1 MKKLSHFDKKGKARM
16 VDVSEKKETLRIA
29 KAQAVVRIKKE
40 TMDLIKRGD
49 YLRGDYLKN
58 KMAKGDCFTV
68 AKIAG
73 ILGAKK
79 VAELIPLTHPLRI
92 TDCDIEFITTDR
104 TIRIVAT
111 VKTKDVT
118 GVEME
123 ALTAGAIAG
132 LTIYDMVK
140 AVDKR
145 AMITDIYLLEK
156 KGGKSGFWQR

>member
-49 YLRGDYLKN
+49 YLKN
-58 KMAKGDCFTV
+58 KMAKGDCFTI